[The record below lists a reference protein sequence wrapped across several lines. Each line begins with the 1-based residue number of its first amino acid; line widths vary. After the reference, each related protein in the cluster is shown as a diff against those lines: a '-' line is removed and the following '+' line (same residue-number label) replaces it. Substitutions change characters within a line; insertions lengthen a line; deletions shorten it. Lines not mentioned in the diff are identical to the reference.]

1 MIFRKSMR
9 FPLLAK
15 KNLFCY
21 NEKAGNLSPERGS
34 LMKLELLSEKELEAL
49 YHERLRE
56 DFPPDELR
64 PFSSMQYLLRRNAY
78 RCYVYRENGKIRAY
92 AMLILSHGAALL
104 DYFAVAPELRGQG
117 VGSRFLRELTDIS
130 REFQVPYVLIEAEST
145 DSSETPEQLTER
157 QRRLRFYK
165 NCGCL
170 LTPVYSLLFGVE
182 YQILLLPLRDACP
195 GSETVKENLENLYRV
210 IIAHFTGGDEAAFRK
225 VCKCYVKPE

>member
-1 MIFRKSMR
+1 
-9 FPLLAK
+9 
-15 KNLFCY
+15 
-21 NEKAGNLSPERGS
+21 
-34 LMKLELLSEKELEAL
+34 MKLELLSEKELEAL

-64 PFSSMQYLLRRNAY
+64 PFSSMQHLLKQDAY
-78 RCYVYRENGKIRAY
+78 RCFAYRENGNICAY
-92 AMLILSHGAALL
+92 AMLILSQGAALL
-104 DYFAVAPELRGQG
+104 DYFAVTPNRRGQG
-117 VGSRFLRELTDIS
+117 IGSRFLAELKTIS
-130 REFQVPYVLIEAEST
+130 QEFDVPYVLIEAEST

-165 NCGCL
+165 NCGCV

-210 IIAHFTGGDEAAFRK
+210 IVAHFTGGDEAAFRK